1 VRERLISAALI
12 AAATL
17 VLPGVSAGQDNPAGN
32 LSVSYAALK
41 DSDVDD
47 LFGVGWV
54 ASIAGALTRS
64 VELVGEV
71 GGNYKRTTAPDF
83 GVKVSLD
90 LHSFMGGARY
100 VARPPGRV
108 SGFVQTLA
116 GAARISAGL
125 SACGSLP
132 PEICAEA
139 LDASKSRT
147 YFALQPGA
155 GVDIMI
161 VKQLGLRVQGDYRA
175 VFARE
180 RDLSETLHEF
190 RFSVGVVL
198 GFGSK

>member
-1 VRERLISAALI
+1 VSERLISAALI

-17 VLPGVSAGQDNPAGN
+17 VLPGISAAQDNPAGN

-71 GGNYKRTTAPDF
+71 GGNYRRMTAPDF
-83 GVKVSLD
+83 GVKVNLD
-90 LHSFMGGARY
+90 LHSFTGGARY
-100 VARPPGRV
+100 VARPAGRV
-108 SGFVQTLA
+108 SGYAQTLA
-116 GAARISAGL
+116 GAVRISAGF
-125 SACGSLP
+125 SECGSLP
-132 PEICAEA
+132 PEICAVA
-139 LDASKSRT
+139 LEASKSRT

-155 GVDIMI
+155 GVDIAI
-161 VKQLGLRVQGDYRA
+161 VKRLGLRVQGDYRA
-175 VFARE
+175 VFVRE
-180 RDLSETLHEF
+180 GDLSDTLHEF

-198 GFGSK
+198 GFGNK